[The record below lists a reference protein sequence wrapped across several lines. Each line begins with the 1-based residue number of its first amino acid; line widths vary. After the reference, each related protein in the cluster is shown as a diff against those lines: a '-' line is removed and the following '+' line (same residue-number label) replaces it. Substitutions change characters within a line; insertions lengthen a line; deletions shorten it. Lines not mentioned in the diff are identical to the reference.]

1 MEENV
6 ENVVEETTQEET
18 QQEETQQEQ
27 VEEQK
32 PEVDLSK
39 FESAD
44 DPEVTK
50 IDLTQPPPIQ
60 EDEQP
65 TDNTETEEVQEEI
78 VEETVSEEENTE
90 QPTEENTEESTV
102 DEGEVSVEA
111 TEEIIDLPEN
121 LQKLMEFMNE
131 TGGDLDDYV
140 NLNRDI
146 DKMDSSEILHD
157 YYKKTKPHLDDSEIN
172 FLLEDQF
179 SYDEDQDEE
188 RDVKRKKL
196 ALKEQVAEAKT
207 YLDGE
212 KSKYYEEV
220 KAGSKLTGEQQEAVE
235 FFNRYN
241 QETEQNEKVMKNQQS
256 TFLNKT
262 EKVFDK
268 NFKGFEFNVGDK
280 KIIYNVS
287 NTDEVKNKQTDIN
300 NFVGKFLNDKS
311 VMEDAAGYHKS
322 LFTAMNPDSIA
333 KHFYEQGKSDAIK
346 QTVSEAKNINTSR
359 ESHKVYEGDGG
370 MKFKV
375 LGEDS
380 NDMKLRIKKRK

>member
-6 ENVVEETTQEET
+6 EKVVEETT
-18 QQEETQQEQ
+18 QEETQQEQ

-32 PEVDLSK
+32 PELDLSK

-65 TDNTETEEVQEEI
+65 VDNTETEDVQEET

-90 QPTEENTEESTV
+90 QPTEENAEESTI
-102 DEGEVSVEA
+102 DEGEASVEA

-121 LQKLMEFMNE
+121 LQKLMEFMDE

-140 NLNRDI
+140 KLNRDTS
-146 DKMDSSEILHD
+146 KMDDSEVLHD
-157 YYKKTKPHLDDSEIN
+157 YYQKTKPHLNGEEIN

-179 SYDEDQDEE
+179 SYDEEAADEKE
-188 RDVKRKKL
+188 IKRKKL

-235 FFNRYN
+235 FFNRYS

-280 KIIYNVS
+280 KIVYNVS

-311 VMEDAAGYHKS
+311 VMEDAVGYHKS

-370 MKFKV
+370 IKFKV
-375 LGEDS
+375 LGDDS

>member
-1 MEENV
+1 MEENT
-6 ENVVEETTQEET
+6 EKVVEETTQEET
-18 QQEETQQEQ
+18 QQEESQQEQ

-50 IDLTQPPPIQ
+50 IDLTQPPPTQ

-65 TDNTETEEVQEEI
+65 VDNAETEDVQEET

-90 QPTEENTEESTV
+90 QLAEENVEESIV

-140 NLNRDI
+140 KLNRDTS
-146 DKMDSSEILHD
+146 KMDDSEVLHD
-157 YYKKTKPHLDDSEIN
+157 YYQKTKPHLDDSEIN
-172 FLLEDQF
+172 FLLEDRF

-280 KIIYNVS
+280 KIVYNVS

>member
-1 MEENV
+1 MEENT
-6 ENVVEETTQEET
+6 EKVVEETTQEET
-18 QQEETQQEQ
+18 QQEESQQEQ

-32 PEVDLSK
+32 PEIDLSK

-50 IDLTQPPPIQ
+50 IDLTQPPPTQ

-65 TDNTETEEVQEEI
+65 VDNAETEDVQEET

-90 QPTEENTEESTV
+90 QSAEENVEESIV

-140 NLNRDI
+140 KLNRDTS
-146 DKMDSSEILHD
+146 KMDDSEVLHD
-157 YYKKTKPHLDDSEIN
+157 YYQKTKPHLDDSEIN

-280 KIIYNVS
+280 KIVYNVS

>member
-1 MEENV
+1 MEENT
-6 ENVVEETTQEET
+6 EKVVEETT
-18 QQEETQQEQ
+18 QEETQQEQ

-32 PEVDLSK
+32 PEIDLSK

-50 IDLTQPPPIQ
+50 IDLTQPPPTQ

-65 TDNTETEEVQEEI
+65 TDNTEAEEVQEET

-90 QPTEENTEESTV
+90 QPAEENVEESIV

-140 NLNRDI
+140 KLNRDTS
-146 DKMDSSEILHD
+146 KMDDSEVLHD
-157 YYKKTKPHLDDSEIN
+157 YYQKTKPHLDDSEIN
-172 FLLEDQF
+172 FLLEDRF

-280 KIIYNVS
+280 KIVYNVS

-370 MKFKV
+370 IKFKV

>member
-1 MEENV
+1 MEENT
-6 ENVVEETTQEET
+6 EKVVEETT
-18 QQEETQQEQ
+18 QEETQQEQ

-32 PEVDLSK
+32 PEIDLSK

-50 IDLTQPPPIQ
+50 IDLTQPPPTQ

-65 TDNTETEEVQEEI
+65 VDNAETEDVQEET

-90 QPTEENTEESTV
+90 QPAEENVEESIV

-140 NLNRDI
+140 KLNRDTS
-146 DKMDSSEILHD
+146 KMDDSEVLHD
-157 YYKKTKPHLDDSEIN
+157 YYQKTKPHLDDSEIN
-172 FLLEDQF
+172 FLLEDRF

-280 KIIYNVS
+280 KIVYNVS

-311 VMEDAAGYHKS
+311 VMEDAVGYHKS

-370 MKFKV
+370 IKFKV
-375 LGEDS
+375 LGDDS
-380 NDMKLRIKKRK
+380 NDMKLRIKKRR